1 MHLLLTDVLACPR
14 CGPEFGLI
22 LLADEVRERR
32 VLQGHLGCPNCRE
45 EYPIRH
51 GVADLRFPPPA
62 ETGCPEKPV
71 EASEELALRVAALLG
86 VRTPGARIL
95 LIGAG
100 ANLALGLSRLLPD
113 VEVIAL
119 VGRPDA
125 AEQDLAGVSVVAAGA
140 VLPFQ
145 LGKLHAAAIL
155 GGADQADVA
164 RAAAVLARGA
174 RLLID
179 PAERG
184 VTDGLEA
191 AGLQLLLDESGAVLA
206 VRAGVAHPQAHP

>member
-62 ETGCPEKPV
+62 ETGSPEKPV

-155 GGADQADVA
+155 GGADQADVS

-179 PAERG
+179 PAEEG
-184 VTDGLEA
+184 VRDGLEA

>member
-45 EYPIRH
+45 EYPIRD
-51 GVADLRFPPPA
+51 GAADLRLPPA
-62 ETGCPEKPV
+62 AESSDSAQLP
-71 EASEELALRVAALLG
+71 EASDELALRVAALLG

-100 ANLALGLSRLLPD
+100 ADLAQGLSRLLPD

-119 VGRPDA
+119 VREPGA
-125 AEQDLAGVSVVAAGA
+125 AEQDFAGVSLVAAGA
-140 VLPFQ
+140 GLPFQ

-155 GGADQADVA
+155 GGAGQPDPAP
-164 RAAAVLARGA
+164 AAAVLAPGA
-174 RLLID
+174 RLLIE
-179 PAERG
+179 AASGSILE
-184 VTDGLEA
+184 GLEA
-191 AGLQLLLDESGAVLA
+191 AGLHLLLDEAGSVLA
-206 VRAGVAHPQAHP
+206 VRPGVAHPQVHP